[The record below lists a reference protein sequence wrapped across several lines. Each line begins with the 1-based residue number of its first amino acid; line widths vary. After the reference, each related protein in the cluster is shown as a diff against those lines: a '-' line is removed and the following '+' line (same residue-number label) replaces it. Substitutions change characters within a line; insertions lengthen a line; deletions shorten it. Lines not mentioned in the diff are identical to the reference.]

1 MRHIPLGRSATQ
13 NEEIG
18 AMKDKKTPDAAV
30 EKELDGVPENLKQSS
45 EEQSAADITG
55 AHIAKLDADL
65 AAAKQEV
72 LYAQAETQ
80 NVRRRM
86 EKEAQDAKAYA
97 ATGFARDIL
106 SVADNLSRALEAIPA
121 ELRDDEKFKGLVIGL
136 DATGRELDSVFAKNG
151 ITRIAAMGLPLDPN
165 QHQAMVEI
173 PSADAEP
180 GTIVA
185 EMQAGYMIKD
195 RLLRPA
201 MVGVAKK
208 VD

>member
-1 MRHIPLGRSATQ
+1 MTEKKSA
-13 NEEIG
+13 
-18 AMKDKKTPDAAV
+18 AADPAV
-30 EKELDGVPENLKQSS
+30 EKELEGVPEHMKNDTPEATETADAQI
-45 EEQSAADITG
+45 AA
-55 AHIAKLDADL
+55 LEDAL
-65 AAAKQEV
+65 AAAQQEV

-86 EKEAQDAKAYA
+86 EKEALDARAYA
-97 ATGFARDIL
+97 ATGFARDVL
-106 SVADNLSRALEAIPA
+106 SVSDNLSRALEAIPA
-121 ELRDDEKFKGLVIGL
+121 EMRESEAMKPLVIGL
-136 DATGRELDSVFAKNG
+136 EATGRELDSVFAKNG
-151 ITRIAAMGLPLDPN
+151 ITRIAAMGMPLDPN

-201 MVGVAKK
+201 LVGVAKAAE
-208 VD
+208 

>member
-1 MRHIPLGRSATQ
+1 MTEKN
-13 NEEIG
+13 NE
-18 AMKDKKTPDAAV
+18 AADSAV
-30 EKELDGVPENLKQSS
+30 EQELEGVPEHLKEGVSDPAG
-45 EEQSAADITG
+45 AAD
-55 AHIAKLDADL
+55 AKIAELEEAL
-65 AAAKQEV
+65 AVARQEV
-72 LYAQAETQ
+72 LYAKAETQ

-97 ATGFARDIL
+97 ATGFARDVL
-106 SVADNLSRALEAIPA
+106 SVSDNLTRALEAIPA
-121 ELRDDEKFKGLVIGL
+121 EMRESEAMKPLVTGLE
-136 DATGRELDSVFAKNG
+136 ATGRELESVFAKNG
-151 ITRIAAMGLPLDPN
+151 ITRIAAMGMPLDPN

-201 MVGVAKK
+201 LVGVAKK
-208 VD
+208 GE